1 MEKEKNIYDSLSY
14 KIVMSIT
21 KEYARKYDVDTEGSS
36 DCSSEI
42 ITEEQ
47 ARNVIANSDEGMAL
61 QYENSDGNNNG
72 DGTNRSIII
81 IIAIAIVAV
90 IGFMLFAGNK
100 NKLQHQDYSTE
111 IVDSMGDI
119 SETQSENADEEETVV
134 SETPDLRSFGL
145 KGPVRKVTGKGLETL
160 EFDEQG
166 RIIRVGEFY
175 ISYNESEDGIVHFG
189 DFTGK
194 IERGTDNRIAYIG
207 PCGEA
212 NVKMEYDIHG
222 NLVSYT
228 YQDVITGYDSYKF
241 TYNDEGVALT
251 SECRA
256 YDVGYNKEE
265 ETDYSDWEYDRYGN
279 WISRAYMTVSTIE
292 QEAEATE
299 TEDDEYAEPEMVKNS
314 QTNHGVQRRNI
325 SYY

>member
-21 KEYARKYDVDTEGSS
+21 EEYARKYDVDKEGSS

-47 ARNVIANSDEGMAL
+47 AKNVIANSDEGIAL
-61 QYENSDGNNNG
+61 QYENSDDNNNG
-72 DGTNRSIII
+72 GGNSKAIIIMI
-81 IIAIAIVAV
+81 IIAIVAIV
-90 IGFMLFAGNK
+90 GFMLFAGNK
-100 NKLQHQDYSTE
+100 KEMQHQDNSTE
-111 IVDSMGDI
+111 IVDSVGDL
-119 SETQSENADEEETVV
+119 SDTPAENTDEEETVV
-134 SETPDLRSFGL
+134 SETPDLLSFGL
-145 KGPVRKVTGKGLETL
+145 KGPVHKVSGKGLETL

-175 ISYNESEDGIVHFG
+175 ISYNESEDGIVRFR
-189 DFTGK
+189 DFKGK
-194 IERGTDNRIAYIG
+194 IERSTDNRIASIG

-212 NVKMEYDIHG
+212 SVKLEYDIHG
-222 NLVSYT
+222 NLVLYT

-241 TYNDEGVALT
+241 TYNDEGIAV
-251 SECRA
+251 SSVCNA
-256 YDVGYNKEE
+256 YDVGYNKDEQ
-265 ETDYSDWEYDRYGN
+265 TDYSNWEYDKYEN
-279 WISRAYMTVSTIE
+279 WICRSYKTVSTIE

-299 TEDDEYAEPEMVKNS
+299 TEDDEYAEPEMVKNTK
-314 QTNHGVQRRNI
+314 TNHGIQRRKI

>member
-47 ARNVIANSDEGMAL
+47 ARNVIANSDEGMAW
-61 QYENSDGNNNG
+61 QYENSDDNNNG

-81 IIAIAIVAV
+81 IIVIAIVAV
-90 IGFMLFAGNK
+90 IGFMLFAENK
-100 NKLQHQDYSTE
+100 NKFQHQDYSTE

-119 SETQSENADEEETVV
+119 SETPSENADEEETVI
-134 SETPDLRSFGL
+134 SETPDLLSFGL
-145 KGPVRKVTGKGLETL
+145 KGQVRKVSGKGLETL

-175 ISYNESEDGIVHFG
+175 INYKESEDGIVHFG

-194 IERGTDNRIAYIG
+194 IERGIDNHIASIG

-212 NVKMEYDIHG
+212 SVNMEYDIHG

-251 SECRA
+251 SVCSA

-265 ETDYSDWEYDRYGN
+265 ETDYSDWEYDKYGN
-279 WISRAYMTVSTIE
+279 WICRAYMTVSTIE
-292 QEAEATE
+292 QESEATK

-314 QTNHGVQRRNI
+314 QTNHGIQKRNI